1 MDCKRTECDNQVTGK
16 ALFCSSRCRKAHSRL
31 TVTNCDIATVT
42 KCDTPTVTQ
51 PESVTLQDLCKDKTV
66 HVEPMIDTRPE
77 HTPFIGI
84 KDECSELRTNP
95 ELLATRTNPEL
106 LNHGPWMNADQLK
119 SSQCKH
125 NRVPIPGDYDYA
137 GVATW

>member
-31 TVTNCDIATVT
+31 TVTNCDIASVT
-42 KCDTPTVTQ
+42 SKCDTPTVTQ
-51 PESVTLQDLCKDKTV
+51 
-66 HVEPMIDTRPE
+66 PE

-84 KDECSELRTNP
+84 KDECSDIHMSPESNELQY
-95 ELLATRTNPEL
+95 ATRANVDI
-106 LNHGPWMNADQLK
+106 LNYGPWMDADQLK